1 MYVGFQPALVVRLDE
16 REPPFMWS
24 PASVPRTEV
33 AVARNMD
40 LSSLAV
46 AVRAVRSN
54 GAIRQKPLTTRIFL
68 ANLASRAMFARMIS
82 RRKSQLVDARLA
94 QFPAVA
100 LLGPRQVGKT
110 TLAEFIAQN
119 RPAVYL
125 DLENASDREKLGNAA
140 LYLTAHE
147 DKLVILDEVQRV
159 PELFQTLRGLI
170 DKGRGR
176 GFRAGRFLL
185 LGSASIDL
193 LKQSG
198 ESLAGRIAY
207 VELEPFN
214 ALEIND
220 DEREDL
226 WIRGGFPDS
235 FLAENDQASVI
246 WRENFVRTYLERDIP
261 QLGPRVPA
269 ETLRRFWTMLA
280 HVQGGTLN
288 AAQLARALAVDGK
301 TIARYLDLL
310 VDLLLV
316 RRLSPF
322 HANVGKRLVKSP
334 KVYVRDSGIV
344 HALLGLDDREAVLGH
359 PVAGGSW
366 EGFVIENLLGAAPE
380 RVKPWVY
387 RTAAGAEID
396 LILEMPGGKLWA
408 VEIKRGLA
416 PRLEK
421 GFHHARED
429 LEPERSFVVY
439 SGNDRYTKGE
449 GVEMIGLGEFA
460 LLLANS

>member
-1 MYVGFQPALVVRLDE
+1 MI
-16 REPPFMWS
+16 
-24 PASVPRTEV
+24 PRH
-33 AVARNMD
+33 R
-40 LSSLAV
+40 
-46 AVRAVRSN
+46 
-54 GAIRQKPLTTRIFL
+54 
-68 ANLASRAMFARMIS
+68 
-82 RRKSQLVDARLA
+82 SQLVSARLD

-110 TLAEFIAQN
+110 TLAELIVED
-119 RPAVYL
+119 RPSVYL
-125 DLENASDREKLGNAA
+125 DLEDAADREKLADAA
-140 LYLTAHE
+140 LYLSGHE
-147 DKLVILDEVQRV
+147 DKLVILDEVQRM

-170 DKGRGR
+170 DKGRR
-176 GFRAGRFLL
+176 RDIRVSRFLL

-207 VELEPFN
+207 VELGPFN
-214 ALEIND
+214 VLEVD
-220 DEREDL
+220 GDAREKL
-226 WIRGGFPDS
+226 WTRGGFPDS
-235 FLAENDQASVI
+235 FLPESDRASAV
-246 WRENFVRTYLERDIP
+246 WRENFIRTYLERDIP

-280 HVQGGTLN
+280 HLQSGTLN
-288 AAQLARALAVDGK
+288 AAQLARGLGVDGK
-301 TIARYLDLL
+301 TVSRYLDLL

-322 HANVGKRLVKSP
+322 HTNVGKRLVKSP

-344 HALLGLDDREAVLGH
+344 HTLLGLDDREAVLGH

-366 EGFVIENLLGAAPE
+366 EGFVLENLVGAAPE
-380 RVKPWVY
+380 RVKTWFY

-396 LILEMPGGKLWA
+396 LLLEMPGGKLWA

-416 PRLEK
+416 PRLDK

-429 LEPERSFVVY
+429 LNPERSFVVY
-439 SGNDRYTKGE
+439 SGDDRYPKGE
-449 GVEMIGLGEFA
+449 GIEVIGLGELA
-460 LLLANS
+460 SLLAGQ